1 MPEIPIKQA
10 LNKAYIKA
18 RPEREAIERFKAN
31 FITLLDSIR
40 AGPAETEEHL
50 KNLVSDFLK
59 KTWYDPDYNINTSA
73 RIDLVIHTGKTAA
86 TGIGVII
93 EAKRP
98 GNKTEMISRTN
109 LNAKAAQE
117 LLLYYLRE
125 TVDNNNLE
133 LKHLIIT
140 NTQEWY
146 IFDARDFY
154 HCFSQDKELLKLYG
168 DFKSGSLLEKDN
180 AFFYNQIA
188 APSIQANEQK
198 LNYTYFNIAEYEKI
212 IRSSDKEADN
222 KLISLYKLLSPAH
235 LLKLPF
241 ANDSNSLNQNFYS
254 ELLYIMGLSE
264 DKEGGK
270 KIIVRN
276 KPTDRQEGSLLE
288 NTIFRLSDYNL
299 TENELFEYALELVI
313 TWINRILFLKLLES
327 QQIQYQKGNPGYA
340 FLNTG
345 KVKNYS
351 DLHTLFFN
359 VLAKR
364 HEERGDNIKKRYGA
378 IPYLNSSLFDMTPM
392 EKTYFSISNLPEAEI
407 GIYSGTVLKQ
417 TDGKKRAGKINTLEY
432 IFEFLNAYDFS
443 SEGSESIQE
452 ENKTLINAAVLGLI
466 FEKIN
471 GYKDGSYFTP
481 GFITTYIC
489 REVIRNVVINKFNE
503 AKGWTAQTL
512 DDVFNK
518 IEDIPEA
525 NKIINSITICD
536 PAVGSGHFLVSALN
550 EIIAIKSD
558 LGVLADSK
566 GRRLKGYKVEVV
578 NDELM
583 VFDENGDFYTY
594 NYRNEESRRIQET
607 VFQEKRRI
615 IENCLFGV
623 DINPNSVKICRLR
636 LWIELLKN
644 AYYTAESN
652 YTELE
657 TLPNI
662 DINIKC
668 GNSLISRFDLDI
680 DLKAELKKLKYTVK
694 DYQEAVY
701 QYKNAVSKDEKAK
714 LDTLIL
720 DIKNNFRGEAEKHT
734 KLNRNKYRLHA
745 ELAALSQQEF
755 FDLPQKEKEKKDM
768 KISEL
773 SEKIAVIDRQI
784 EEINTNKIYDNAFE
798 WRFEFPEVLN
808 DDGDFMGFDA
818 VIGNPPYI
826 FTRDEGFTEAEKAFF
841 YTNFK
846 YQDYQLNTF
855 TLFTENGYN
864 LVKAKGSFGYIMPNN
879 WLTISSDKKFRDFI
893 VSNSSNLMITNNL
906 HKVFIGANVDTSIL
920 IFEKNTPNYVTL
932 IESSSPDIYN
942 VISRQNYKNLL
953 SKSIIH
959 IRKQDNGL
967 LIVDRIN
974 SQSCSLDNLV
984 VVSTGL
990 KAYQIGKGKPLQ
1002 TKEDKE
1008 NRVYH
1013 STKKINKSYGKYL
1026 QGVDV
1031 KRYALTW
1038 SGEYLSYGDW
1048 LAEPRKSVPFKGP
1061 RILIRQIPSALP
1073 YMINA
1078 VYTDEPYY
1086 NDINSMVIFSDDKE
1100 CLKYILGI
1108 LNSKAISF
1116 WFNKEFDKMQR
1127 NIFPQF
1133 KVNELKTFPVPML
1146 DFSKKVDIKKRDK
1159 LVVLVDKMLELKA
1172 GERLNAAQLKE
1183 IQRLDDKIDK
1193 FVYEL
1198 YNLTEEEIRI
1208 IENPLSEA
1216 NK

>member
-1 MPEIPIKQA
+1 MPEIPVKEA

-31 FITLLDSIR
+31 FITLLDGIQAS
-40 AGPAETEEHL
+40 PSETEEHL

-73 RIDLVIHTGKTAA
+73 RIDLVIHTGKTTA

-109 LNAKAAQE
+109 LNAKATQE

-154 HCFSQDKELLKLYG
+154 HCFSQNKELLKLYG
-168 DFKSGSLLEKDN
+168 DFKTGSLLEKDN
-180 AFFYNQIA
+180 SFFYSQIA

-198 LNYTYFNIAEYEKI
+198 LNYTYFNIADYEKI
-212 IRSSDKEADN
+212 IRSQDKEADN

-264 DKEGGK
+264 DKDGGK

-276 KPTDRQEGSLLE
+276 KPADRQEGSLLE
-288 NTIFRLSDYNL
+288 NAIFRLSDYSL

-327 QQIQYQKGNPGYA
+327 QQIQYQKGNPDYA

-359 VLAKR
+359 VLAKQPQ
-364 HEERGDNIKKRYGA
+364 ERGENIKKRYGT
-378 IPYLNSSLFDMTPM
+378 IPYLNSSLFDMTSM
-392 EKTYFSISNLPEAEI
+392 EKTYFSISNLPEVEI
-407 GIYSGTVLKQ
+407 DIYSGTVLKQ
-417 TDGKKRAGKINTLEY
+417 TDGKKRAGKMNTLEY

-503 AKGWTAQTL
+503 AKGWTAKTL

-550 EIIAIKSD
+550 EIIAVKSD
-558 LGVLADSK
+558 LCVLADNK

-755 FDLPQKEKEKKDM
+755 FDLSPKEKEKKDK

-818 VIGNPPYI
+818 VIGNPPYGVAI
-826 FTRDEGFTEAEKAFF
+826 
-841 YTNFK
+841 
-846 YQDYQLNTF
+846 
-855 TLFTENGYN
+855 
-864 LVKAKGSFGYIMPNN
+864 
-879 WLTISSDKKFRDFI
+879 DKKFYQNNYKTCDDIYTLFLEKGFEI
-893 VSNSSNLMITNNL
+893 GKQNNL
-906 HKVFIGANVDTSIL
+906 FSFIIPIFWLTGDAYNATRKFLYEKMNLLKGIILPYDVFTDAYIDTGVFIFSKDDQSVLSSVYAFNPRDKVDFPALINTQFYTITKDDWNESDGLKL
-920 IFEKNTPNYVTL
+920 IFDP
-932 IESSSPDIYN
+932 
-942 VISRQNYKNLL
+942 ISRSLHKKLKQFPITIGNVCQSARGILAD
-953 SKSIIH
+953 KSDYL
-959 IRKQDNGL
+959 QEQ
-967 LIVDRIN
+967 VAN
-974 SQSCSLDNLV
+974 SVPVFVGKLTRYSLDN
-984 VVSTGL
+984 
-990 KAYQIGKGKPLQ
+990 
-1002 TKEDKE
+1002 
-1008 NRVYH
+1008 
-1013 STKKINKSYGKYL
+1013 
-1026 QGVDV
+1026 
-1031 KRYALTW
+1031 
-1038 SGEYLSYGDW
+1038 EYDYILYGDNIK
-1048 LAEPRKSVPFKGP
+1048 EKPTTTDFFKGT
-1061 RILIRQIPSALP
+1061 RILIRRIVSRQFRIMATITKKEFVVKKDIYIFKPNNSGYSAK
-1073 YMINA
+1073 
-1078 VYTDEPYY
+1078 
-1086 NDINSMVIFSDDKE
+1086 F
-1100 CLKYILGI
+1100 ILGI
-1108 LNSKAISF
+1108 INSKLISYMLTKGSTAARKDDF
-1116 WFNKEFDKMQR
+1116 TQITLNDIR
-1127 NIFPQF
+1127 NIHIPAVTKQQVEEIE
-1133 KVNELKTFPVPML
+1133 KLVDDILSLKKKDALANTLKLEQKLDNIVYKLYDLTYEEVRTMEADFPVNRANTEG
-1146 DFSKKVDIKKRDK
+1146 IRT
-1159 LVVLVDKMLELKA
+1159 
-1172 GERLNAAQLKE
+1172 GKE
-1183 IQRLDDKIDK
+1183 
-1193 FVYEL
+1193 V
-1198 YNLTEEEIRI
+1198 
-1208 IENPLSEA
+1208 
-1216 NK
+1216 